1 MNKRNPKITAQKC
14 TELTAVAAYKKQ
26 CSILSCVV
34 LLTIALVFSLIIGCT
49 GDETTG
55 VDTRVPEPPV
65 MIPHLGDTGDSIYV
79 NGELLNDSNNG
90 IDTVPDNDWI
100 RIQWRRINEPN
111 LDYMKIYRFSDFQP
125 DSVLVDSLSRSQ
137 IQMSEYVDRTLHRA
151 NPVGQMWSYYTQLYL
166 TNGNYSL
173 SDTVSYKL
181 TQKPF
186 LMSPANN
193 VQLRPDEI
201 EFQWERTDDAIH
213 YRVLVLDS
221 EREYIWHEDY
231 YIIEDS
237 DYTLEYSGPDLSYL
251 INHEY
256 KDSRIIWRVDSFGSI
271 DNEEGISI
279 SGAESRER
287 FIELVPG

>member
-1 MNKRNPKITAQKC
+1 MKKIKMTGNVC
-14 TELTAVAAYKKQ
+14 KKQ
-26 CSILSCVV
+26 TSKLWCVV
-34 LLTIALVFSLIIGCT
+34 LLITTSVLSFIIGCT
-49 GDETTG
+49 GKETTG
-55 VDTRVPEPPV
+55 VDTHIPEPPV

-79 NGELLNDSNNG
+79 GGELINDTNNG

-100 RIQWRRINEPN
+100 RIQWRRIDEPN
-111 LDYMKIYRFSDFQP
+111 VDYMKIYRFSDFQP
-125 DSVLVDSLSRSQ
+125 DSVLVDSLSRTATRRN
-137 IQMSEYVDRTLHRA
+137 EYLDRTLDRA

-186 LMSPANN
+186 LMSPVNN

-201 EFQWERTDDAIH
+201 KFQWERTDDAIH
-213 YRVLVLDS
+213 YRILVFDADH
-221 EREYIWHEDY
+221 EYIWHEDY

-237 DYTLEYSGPDLSYL
+237 DYILEYSGPDLSYL
-251 INHEY
+251 LDHEY
-256 KDSRIIWRVDSFGSI
+256 KDNLIIWRVDAFGSI

-287 FIELVPG
+287 FIELIPG